1 MISGSSGIV
10 SLDTGRA
17 ALPEL
22 TVEAEVV
29 DLMLWEVVGLDTE
42 DADVRAFGGLIGVM
56 REEVVVGL
64 LGGADAAA
72 PNVERLV
79 LSVLGST
86 LGAREVVV
94 PTVGVLAGRLFSSPS
109 VVAPSSP
116 PLPTGFLTEE
126 VTGRVGGLLMVLPA
140 VREDNAPV
148 RDAVGDATVL
158 EAASRDEAVVGFFA
172 SSVGGFRRSILFPF
186 TSRHRLRV

>member
-22 TVEAEVV
+22 TVEAEVG
-29 DLMLWEVVGLDTE
+29 DLMLWEVVGLDIE
-42 DADVRAFGGLIGVM
+42 DADVRAFDGLIGVM

-94 PTVGVLAGRLFSSPS
+94 PTVGILAGRLFSSPS
-109 VVAPSSP
+109 AVAPSSP
-116 PLPTGFLTEE
+116 PLPAGFLTDE

-140 VREDNAPV
+140 VREDSAFV
-148 RDAVGDATVL
+148 RDVVGDAAVL
-158 EAASRDEAVVGFFA
+158 AAASREEAVMGFFG
-172 SSVGGFRRSILFPF
+172 SSVGGFRLSILFPF